1 MSPVGALSDA
11 AATLAIAL
19 GAALIVWNDEIA
31 RAITDR
37 LGWFGLAARRAA
49 RASCL
54 VAGVMIAALGAVC
67 AVASAQSLGDIP
79 QCALACFAAA
89 VPASGCSLTD
99 QKCQCTTGKSKIEDS
114 ITQCVPGK
122 CSAEEIAS
130 MSLLPFEP
138 LYQKMSANVR

>member
-1 MSPVGALSDA
+1 MRFSIL
-11 AATLAIAL
+11 
-19 GAALIVWNDEIA
+19 
-31 RAITDR
+31 
-37 LGWFGLAARRAA
+37 
-49 RASCL
+49 
-54 VAGVMIAALGAVC
+54 ALGAVC

-122 CSAEEIAS
+122 CSAEDIAS
-130 MSLLPFEP
+130 MSPLLFEP
-138 LYQKMSANVR
+138 VYKKTCADTQ

>member
-67 AVASAQSLGDIP
+67 ALSATVVHRPVSRSGSNPTALTATATPRRP
-79 QCALACFAAA
+79 QA
-89 VPASGCSLTD
+89 V
-99 QKCQCTTGKSKIEDS
+99 
-114 ITQCVPGK
+114 VPVT
-122 CSAEEIAS
+122 SA
-130 MSLLPFEP
+130 
-138 LYQKMSANVR
+138 R